1 MPVGGTIGV
10 VVLSFSFSFSQVIIG
25 NKHGNSACRLLIHFE
40 SRTQVKG
47 TYGYAAPEYIQTGHL
62 TFKSD
67 VWSFG
72 VVMLEMLTGRKVMDR
87 NRPKSE
93 QKLLEWVK
101 PYISDQRKLHNVID
115 PQLEGRYPIKAAV
128 KFANIATSCLVKQ
141 PKGRPK
147 MSDVVEGLRKVLEM
161 TFTWENPGITLQTT
175 DNIPIATAAVTKRA
189 STSTTTAPGH
199 GGGSAA
205 PDLDSNSASGIS
217 TMRSPRRQPMRTPTR
232 TPDLLSSPRH
242 PLPLPSP
249 ESVRQFQKEPTA
261 PPNTSY
267 DLEPELETSQQQQQQ
282 RPSSPLHNP
291 ARDSGEESSS
301 RKPGNSSAR
310 LSWLP
315 KMLISSPS

>member
-1 MPVGGTIGV
+1 MPVAPSES
-10 VVLSFSFSFSQVIIG
+10 SFFPFHSFSQLMG
-25 NKHGNSACRLLIHFE
+25 NKCRLLIHFE

-115 PQLEGRYPIKAAV
+115 PQLDGRYPIKAAV

-161 TFTWENPGITLQTT
+161 TFTWENPGTSLQAT
-175 DNIPIATAAVTKRA
+175 DNINIAAALTKRA
-189 STSTTTAPGH
+189 STSTIGLGH
-199 GGGSAA
+199 GGGSA

-232 TPDLLSSPRH
+232 TPDLSTSRH

-249 ESVRQFQKEPTA
+249 ESVRQFQKEPIA

-267 DLEPELETSQQQQQQ
+267 DLEPEPEPETSQQQ
-282 RPSSPLHNP
+282 RPSSPVHNP
-291 ARDSGEESSS
+291 ARDSREESS
-301 RKPGNSSAR
+301 RKPENAR

>member
-1 MPVGGTIGV
+1 
-10 VVLSFSFSFSQVIIG
+10 
-25 NKHGNSACRLLIHFE
+25 
-40 SRTQVKG
+40 VKG

-161 TFTWENPGITLQTT
+161 TFTWENPGTSLPTT
-175 DNIPIATAAVTKRA
+175 DNTKLNIAAAVTKRA
-189 STSTTTAPGH
+189 STS
-199 GGGSAA
+199 GGSAA
-205 PDLDSNSASGIS
+205 APELDSNSASGIN

-232 TPDLLSSPRH
+232 TPDLSSPRH

-267 DLEPELETSQQQQQQ
+267 DLEPEQLETSQQQ
-282 RPSSPLHNP
+282 RPSSPVHNP

-301 RKPGNSSAR
+301 RKPHNSSAR

>member
-1 MPVGGTIGV
+1 
-10 VVLSFSFSFSQVIIG
+10 
-25 NKHGNSACRLLIHFE
+25 
-40 SRTQVKG
+40 
-47 TYGYAAPEYIQTGHL
+47 
-62 TFKSD
+62 
-67 VWSFG
+67 
-72 VVMLEMLTGRKVMDR
+72 MLTGRKVMDR

-161 TFTWENPGITLQTT
+161 TFTWENPGTNFQAT
-175 DNIPIATAAVTKRA
+175 DNINIAAAVTKRA
-189 STSTTTAPGH
+189 STSTTGPGR
-199 GGGSAA
+199 GGGSAS
-205 PDLDSNSASGIS
+205 DLDSNSASGIG

-232 TPDLLSSPRH
+232 TPDLSSPRH

-249 ESVRQFQKEPTA
+249 ESVRQFQKEPIA

-267 DLEPELETSQQQQQQ
+267 DLEPEPETSQQQQ
-282 RPSSPLHNP
+282 PSSPVHNT
-291 ARDSGEESSS
+291 ARDSGDESS
-301 RKPGNSSAR
+301 RKPDNSSAHI
-310 LSWLP
+310 SWLP